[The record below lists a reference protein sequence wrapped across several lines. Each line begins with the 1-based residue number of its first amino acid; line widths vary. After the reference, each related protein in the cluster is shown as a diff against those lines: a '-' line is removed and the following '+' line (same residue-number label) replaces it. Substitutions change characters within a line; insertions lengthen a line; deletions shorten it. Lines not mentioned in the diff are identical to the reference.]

1 MQFLA
6 KMMYDKVEVGQHPVF
21 AVVFQVE
28 NLIPYVLLLFLP
40 RLLNSP
46 IQEVVVMC
54 VLSSAALLQFLV
66 RCLGLVE
73 EGDGVGD
80 NLWRLAFLVNCA
92 VAIQFHQVGA
102 LRAWVGTQ
110 QLYNRID
117 DCRFP
122 GFVSLC

>member
-66 RCLGLVE
+66 RCLGLVK

-92 VAIQFHQVGA
+92 VALQFHQVGA
-102 LRAWVGTQ
+102 LRAWVGTGNSTTLQ
-110 QLYNRID
+110 
-117 DCRFP
+117 
-122 GFVSLC
+122 